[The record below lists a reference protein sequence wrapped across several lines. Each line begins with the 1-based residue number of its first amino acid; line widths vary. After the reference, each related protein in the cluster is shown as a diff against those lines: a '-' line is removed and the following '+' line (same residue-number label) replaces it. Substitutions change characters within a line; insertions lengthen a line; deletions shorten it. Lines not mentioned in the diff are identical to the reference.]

1 MKNKLLITLI
11 AILAVQPLNLLAQ
24 YKVRPLFQ
32 SDTVRILA
40 VGDIMM
46 HTDQI
51 INSAEHGYQLYFKE
65 IEDRFKKADA
75 SIGNLE
81 FTLAGEPYT
90 GYPSFSAPD
99 DYATHIANSGI
110 NIFLTANNHIHD
122 KGAYGATRTLEQ
134 YDRLA
139 KTHGIIHTGS
149 ARNEEEMEEN
159 FPLFFVRKGIR
170 FAIINITYG
179 TNSSFASSYPKTYR
193 LKNTQEIEAA
203 FSRAKEGKADI
214 IIAMPHWGEEYKLKH
229 SEDQHNKA
237 TYLASLGADIIIG
250 GHPHVVQDFEILK
263 TMENGQIKE
272 VPVIYSLGNLISN
285 MSAKNTRI
293 GLMVGLSFVR
303 KTNGDIDISKPEFE
317 FTWCTLP
324 GRKYE
329 SHATVPVRKNLDKK
343 ADWRSEYDFE
353 LMVKTYNNVM
363 KETGI
368 YEKNN

>member
-11 AILAVQPLNLLAQ
+11 TILAALPLDSWAQ
-24 YKVRPLFQ
+24 FKVRALFQ
-32 SDTVRILA
+32 PDTVYILA

-51 INSAEHGYQLYFKE
+51 TNSAEHGYEMYFKE

-75 SIGNLE
+75 TIGNLE
-81 FTLAGEPYT
+81 FTLAGKPYT

-99 DYATHIANSGI
+99 SYATYIANSGI

-122 KGAYGATRTLEQ
+122 KGAAGAARTLEQ
-134 YDRLA
+134 YDMLS

-149 ARNEEEMEEN
+149 ARNEQEMMEN

-170 FAIINITYG
+170 FAIINLTYG

-193 LKNTQEIEAA
+193 LKSQEEVEAA
-203 FSRAKEGKADI
+203 FKRAKEGKADI
-214 IIAMPHWGEEYKLKH
+214 IIAMPHWGEEYRLKH

-237 TYLASLGADIIIG
+237 QYLADLGADIIIG
-250 GHPHVVQDFEILK
+250 GHPHVVQDYEILK
-263 TMENGQIKE
+263 TMENGQMKE

-293 GLMVGLSFVR
+293 GLMAGFKFVR
-303 KTNGDIDISKPEFE
+303 KTSGDIEISEPEFE

-324 GRKYE
+324 GRKYG
-329 SHATVPVRKNLDKK
+329 SHATVPVRRNIDKK
-343 ADWRSEYDFE
+343 ADWKWEYDFE
-353 LMVKTYNNVM
+353 LMVQTYDNVM

-368 YEKNN
+368 YEKDN